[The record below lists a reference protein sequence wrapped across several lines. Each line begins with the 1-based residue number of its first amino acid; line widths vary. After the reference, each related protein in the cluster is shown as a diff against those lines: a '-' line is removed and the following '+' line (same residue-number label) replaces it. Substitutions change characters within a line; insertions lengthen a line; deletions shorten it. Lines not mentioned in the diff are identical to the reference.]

1 MGSPKEVL
9 FESEE
14 RKSLSEIAAFLRAA
28 ADGLERGVL
37 ILAQGERRVEV
48 GPPGEVVLEIEYEV
62 EDDEHEL
69 EIEIKW
75 RAQAAPAAEDEEP
88 AQSG

>member
-1 MGSPKEVL
+1 MGSPEEVL

-14 RKSLSEIAAFLRAA
+14 HKTLSEIAAFLRAA
-28 ADGLERGVL
+28 ADGLEQGVL
-37 ILAQGERRVEV
+37 VLTQDERRVEV
-48 GPPGEVVLEIEYEV
+48 RPPGEAMLEIEYEV

-88 AQSG
+88 DQDD